1 MGKQAGMGDNL
12 YVAGKDLSGDVG
24 SISTISNRRAVLDM
38 TGIDK
43 EAAEKEHGLADGNIN
58 FNCFFNVAA
67 DQEHETLK
75 APSASD
81 IIVSYF
87 RGTTLGNPAAG
98 CIGKQVNYDWS
109 RAADGGFLGDIDV
122 QSNAYGLEWGVMVTA
137 GKRTDIGAT
146 NGDSVDAGTQAAAVT
161 ITSSSI
167 ADPTVITTATDHGL
181 TAGDKIIIAGHTS
194 CTPDINGIQTVLEV
208 LTTTTFTIDVNV
220 TDDGVGGTC
229 TLISTRR
236 GLSAYLQV
244 FSFTGTSITVS
255 LEESSDNAV
264 TDAYAAV
271 TGGAFTAVS
280 SDPASERIQTS
291 LTLVVERWVRVV
303 STGTFNPCTFAV
315 LFSRT
320 PTGS

>member
-1 MGKQAGMGDNL
+1 MTKGSGLGDNL

-24 SISTISNRRAVLDM
+24 SLSAISNRRATLST

-43 EAAEKEHGLADGNIN
+43 SAEEKMHGLADGNIN
-58 FNCFFNVAA
+58 FNCFFNPAA

-98 CIGKQVNYDWS
+98 CIGKQANYDWS

-122 QSNAYGLEWGVMVTA
+122 QSNGYGLEWGVMGTA
-137 GKRTDIGAT
+137 GKRTDTGAT
-146 NGDSVDAGTQAAAVT
+146 SGTGVDAGTQAAAVT
-161 ITSSSI
+161 ISTSSI

-181 TAGDKIIIAGHTS
+181 TTGDKIIIAGHTS
-194 CTPDINGIQTVLEV
+194 CTPDINGFQTVLEV

-220 TDDGVGGTC
+220 TDDGVDGTC

-244 FSFTGTSITVS
+244 FAFTGTSITVS
-255 LEESSDNAV
+255 LEESSDNAD

-271 TGGAFTAVS
+271 TGGAFTAVDA
-280 SDPASERIQTS
+280 DPASERIQTAPD
-291 LTLVVERWVRVV
+291 LVVERWVRVV
-303 STGTFNPCTFAV
+303 SAGTFNPCTFAV

-320 PTGS
+320 PARS